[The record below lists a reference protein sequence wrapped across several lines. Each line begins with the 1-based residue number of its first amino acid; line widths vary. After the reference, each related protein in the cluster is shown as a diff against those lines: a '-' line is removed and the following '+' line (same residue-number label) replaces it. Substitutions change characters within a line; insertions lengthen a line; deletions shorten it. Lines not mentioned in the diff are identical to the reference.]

1 MDDYRIYL
9 LDGAGRI
16 ISGTDR
22 QCMSDDEASAAAR
35 ALAGEWGEAEV
46 WQGVRCVGRVSATLP
61 QGWQCIDRDA
71 ACPADEHDVLTWP
84 AYSSGVEQ

>member
-46 WQGVRCVGRVSATLP
+46 WQGVRCVGRVSATMP
-61 QGWQCIDRDA
+61 QAGNALTETQ
-71 ACPADEHDVLTWP
+71 PAQPTNTM
-84 AYSSGVEQ
+84 S